1 VGLGI
6 PLIAPPTDDTPA
18 IRRQRKCYN
27 PHGMDIVGRYINHH
41 SFTLLAAASIVGLAI
56 YLFRDGIEASDFVA
70 FGALILGLVIAYG
83 LLQPGPSTLA
93 QVEQVETKIGGGQPV
108 LLEFQS
114 PY

>member
-1 VGLGI
+1 
-6 PLIAPPTDDTPA
+6 
-18 IRRQRKCYN
+18 
-27 PHGMDIVGRYINHH
+27 
-41 SFTLLAAASIVGLAI
+41 
-56 YLFRDGIEASDFVA
+56 
-70 FGALILGLVIAYG
+70 